1 MFLTLAQIISRILNL
16 ILNVYSV
23 SVYRSKLRSI
33 NGNSSVLN
41 ESTTQSV
48 KNKCFCSPTAHVF
61 MMLR

>member
-33 NGNSSVLN
+33 PVNGNSSVLN
-41 ESTTQSV
+41 
-48 KNKCFCSPTAHVF
+48 
-61 MMLR
+61 